1 MENKSN
7 TLLLTVIAVATLLVA
22 VIGATFAYFTAQISG
37 NTDSQTPVVVRSATL
52 EINFADGSSSLTLA
66 DKVKPSE
73 SVIISKTF
81 TLRGKNTTANT
92 ESEPNAA
99 RRMPYELYLMVPTNT
114 FQLNNTV
121 TGTSIS
127 YKLINTKQSG
137 STPAAG
143 QIPSN
148 TGYVPIPCTT
158 LAPAGATLKDNSDTL
173 QTSIIGNVTTYH
185 DNGEVAINNQPGL
198 KLGQGYFEAGA
209 NNVEH
214 EYRVDIYFM
223 EDNKNQDYDTNKSF
237 SAYVTISVGN
247 QATEI
252 STNFAAANSG
262 TEFTPAP

>member
-1 MENKSN
+1 MKEKKVKKVGSFFNYIGKLFSSALLI
-7 TLLLTVIAVATLLVA
+7 LLLLIGGFLVYYLVSA
-22 VIGATFAYFTAQISG
+22 KMVSKNPTYEPKINLYTIVSG
-37 NTDSQTPVVVRSATL
+37 SMEPT
-52 EINFADGSSSLTLA
+52 I
-66 DKVKPSE
+66 KVYD
-73 SVIISKTF
+73 VIIDFRVKNPEDIKVGDVITF
-81 TLRGKNTTANT
+81 KSTSNISRGLIVTHRVIDVKVVNG
-92 ESEPNAA
+92 
-99 RRMPYELYLMVPTNT
+99 RYEYVTKGDYNPT
-114 FQLNNTV
+114 
-121 TGTSIS
+121 
-127 YKLINTKQSG
+127 
-137 STPAAG
+137 
-143 QIPSN
+143 
-148 TGYVPIPCTT
+148 
-158 LAPAGATLKDNSDTL
+158 SDTD
-173 QTSIIGNVTTYH
+173 TAKFDNIIGNVTTYH